1 VLLTVSAFI
10 GHLHPALIHLPI
22 GILLV
27 ALLMQWLARK
37 PRYAGIQQAVP
48 LVLLIGALSALLS
61 CVTGYVLSITDDYDE
76 SLVSWHMWM
85 GLITAFVSFL
95 LYAKEK
101 NPQFGVPKWLLST
114 GLLVLIFVTGHLGGS
129 LTHGS
134 DYFTQPL
141 TDIFSNDSSAN
152 TFIKPIANVQ
162 EAQLYADIVK
172 PVLQTKCYSC
182 HGASKQKGGLRMDD
196 STRFM
201 KGGKDGVIIKPG
213 KGDASEMIKRMLLPL
228 EDDDHM
234 PPKEKPQP
242 TKEQVALLH
251 WWIDSGADFTKKV
264 KQVGQPAAIKPAL
277 LALQKNTVQK
287 TATSDVPTTTVEPAD
302 NKIMQEL
309 AGQGIVIL
317 PVAQNIN
324 YLLVNF
330 VTDSIVSNDE
340 LRLVAQLKKQV
351 IWLKLNNTNI
361 TDSSLAI
368 VAQLTNVTRLDISNT
383 HITDKGLQYLY
394 SLQNLQYLNV
404 VGTNVTAQGMT
415 QLKVLKKLQSVYVY
429 KTGVKPADYVSLK
442 SSFPKTTIDT
452 GGYVVPTLVSDTT
465 EVKAKKE
472 Y

>member
-1 VLLTVSAFI
+1 MASVNKKVVCEKKT
-10 GHLHPALIHLPI
+10 
-22 GILLV
+22 
-27 ALLMQWLARK
+27 K
-37 PRYAGIQQAVP
+37 QQKKTQTHNTKNFS
-48 LVLLIGALSALLS
+48 LLLS
-61 CVTGYVLSITDDYDE
+61 CFFSTDC
-76 SLVSWHMWM
+76 S
-85 GLITAFVSFL
+85 SF
-95 LYAKEK
+95 AVI
-101 NPQFGVPKWLLST
+101 N
-114 GLLVLIFVTGHLGGS
+114 
-129 LTHGS
+129 
-134 DYFTQPL
+134 
-141 TDIFSNDSSAN
+141 
-152 TFIKPIANVQ
+152 PIANVQ
-162 EAQLYADIVK
+162 DALLYADIVQ
-172 PVLQTKCYSC
+172 PILQTKCYSC

-196 STRFM
+196 STRLM

-242 TKEQVALLH
+242 TKEQIALLH

-287 TATSDVPTTTVEPAD
+287 VASSDVPLAPIAAAD

-330 VTDSIVSNDE
+330 VTDSIVSNDV

-368 VAQLTNVTRLDISNT
+368 VAQLTNLTRLDVSNT
-383 HITDKGLQYLY
+383 RITDKGLNYLQN
-394 SLQNLQYLNV
+394 LQNLQYLNV
-404 VGTNVTAQGMT
+404 VGTNVTAQGMS
-415 QLKVLKKLQSVYVY
+415 QLKGLKKLQSVYVY
-429 KTGVKPADYVSLK
+429 KTAVKPSDYALLK
-442 SSFPKTTIDT
+442 LAFPKTTIDT
-452 GGYVVPTLVSDTT
+452 GGYIVPTLVSDTT